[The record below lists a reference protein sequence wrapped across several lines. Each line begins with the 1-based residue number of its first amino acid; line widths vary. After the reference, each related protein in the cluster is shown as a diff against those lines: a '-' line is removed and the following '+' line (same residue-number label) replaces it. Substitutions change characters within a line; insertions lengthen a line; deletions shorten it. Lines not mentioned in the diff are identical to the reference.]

1 METLYH
7 VQVIMSQLKLTKPP
21 WVHVPLALTVYVL
34 VHFLPHH
41 RSNDL
46 DVIVEPA
53 SIGSMTNEH
62 ETQRPVAFLTYR
74 VNGQD
79 IVKGLLSNFLLTT
92 GGLGFEILDLLMQPI
107 LQNSIDFF

>member
-41 RSNDL
+41 RRNDL

-74 VNGQD
+74 YLVGHMYLG
-79 IVKGLLSNFLLTT
+79 VGLTVGFVD
-92 GGLGFEILDLLMQPI
+92 GLFFRTVVYRVGFNPGLH
-107 LQNSIDFF
+107 